1 MPARRS
7 LKDRNKAAI
16 TGPVEAPTV
25 EAPTV
30 EPVIEP
36 TAKVSWHT
44 TKAPVADAPAVGK
57 RGAAQPAVPETAEE
71 SDTITGQSGPARRP
85 QVLPAG
91 TARLGLYLRQATLE
105 RAKSAYVA
113 DLDTLTNPPT
123 SFARWIATA
132 LDTHAGRTPADRAK
146 LAEAHPD
153 PEEGKR
159 GVNRAFILPV
169 DTITTME
176 KTTGIDRRAGRMQ
189 SVSQL
194 AAEALRIAIEE
205 SRVRNGGSLPIAPKR
220 LPNKPTR

>member
-16 TGPVEAPTV
+16 TGPVEAP
-25 EAPTV
+25 PV
-30 EPVIEP
+30 EPVVEP
-36 TAKVSWHT
+36 AAEVIQQAIA
-44 TKAPVADAPAVGK
+44 APVADAPAVGE
-57 RGAAQPAVPETAEE
+57 RGVAQSAVPETAGGPVTTTER
-71 SDTITGQSGPARRP
+71 GGPARRS

-105 RAKSAYVA
+105 GAKSAYVA

-169 DTITTME
+169 DTIATME
-176 KTTGIDRRAGRMQ
+176 RTTGIDRRAGRMQ

-205 SRVRNGGSLPIAPKR
+205 AKVRNGGSLPIAPKR

>member
-1 MPARRS
+1 MPARKS

-16 TGPVEAPTV
+16 ISPV

-30 EPVIEP
+30 EPVTEP
-36 TAKVSWHT
+36 AADVSQRQAT
-44 TKAPVADAPAVGK
+44 DASGAYAPAVGG
-57 RGAAQPAVPETAEE
+57 RGAVQPAVPQTGEE
-71 SDTITGQSGPARRP
+71 SITTTERGGPARRP

-105 RAKSAYVA
+105 GAKSAYVA
-113 DLDTLTNPPT
+113 DLDTVTNPPT

-132 LDTHAGRTPADRAK
+132 LDAHTARTPAERARM
-146 LAEAHPD
+146 AEAHPD

-169 DTITTME
+169 DTIAAME
-176 KTTGIDRRAGRMQ
+176 ETTGIDRRAGRMQ

-205 SRVRNGGSLPIAPKR
+205 ARVRNGGSLPRPPKR
-220 LPNKPTR
+220 LPNKPAR

>member
-1 MPARRS
+1 MPARKS

-16 TGPVEAPTV
+16 TRPVD
-25 EAPTV
+25 

-36 TAKVSWHT
+36 VTAEVAEPAA
-44 TKAPVADAPAVGK
+44 APGVQASAPIAGE
-57 RGAAQPAVPETAEE
+57 RSTPQPAVLETVEE
-71 SDTITGQSGPARRP
+71 PAPTTERGGSPRQP

-91 TARLGLYLRQATLE
+91 TARLGLYLRQTTLE
-105 RAKSAYVA
+105 GAKSAYVA
-113 DLDTLTNPPT
+113 DLDTLPNPPT

-132 LDTHAGRTPADRAK
+132 LDTHAARTPADRAQ
-146 LAEAHPD
+146 LAAAHPD
-153 PEEGKR
+153 PEEGRR

-169 DTITTME
+169 DTIARME
-176 KTTGIDRRAGRMQ
+176 ETTGIDRRAGRMQ

-205 SRVRNGGSLPIAPKR
+205 ARQRNGGSLPVAPKR

>member
-16 TGPVEAPTV
+16 TGPVETPS
-25 EAPTV
+25 V
-30 EPVIEP
+30 EPVVEP
-36 TAKVSWHT
+36 AAEMIQQTTA
-44 TKAPVADAPAVGK
+44 APVADAPAVGE
-57 RGAAQPAVPETAEE
+57 RGAASPAVPETAGEPVTTTE
-71 SDTITGQSGPARRP
+71 RGGPARRS

-105 RAKSAYVA
+105 GAKSAYVA
-113 DLDTLTNPPT
+113 DLDILTNPPT

-169 DTITTME
+169 DTIATME
-176 KTTGIDRRAGRMQ
+176 ETTGIDRRAGRMQ

-205 SRVRNGGSLPIAPKR
+205 ARVRNGGSLPIAPKR

>member
-25 EAPTV
+25 EPAA
-30 EPVIEP
+30 EVIQQA
-36 TAKVSWHT
+36 TA
-44 TKAPVADAPAVGK
+44 APVADAPAVGE
-57 RGAAQPAVPETAEE
+57 RGAAQSAVPEAVGEPVATTER
-71 SDTITGQSGPARRP
+71 GGPARRS

-105 RAKSAYVA
+105 GAKSAYVA
-113 DLDTLTNPPT
+113 DLDSLTNPPT

-169 DTITTME
+169 DTIATME
-176 KTTGIDRRAGRMQ
+176 ETTGIDRRAGRMQ

-205 SRVRNGGSLPIAPKR
+205 ARVRNGGSLPIAPRR

>member
-16 TGPVEAPTV
+16 TRPV

-30 EPVIEP
+30 EPVIAPAAKP
-36 TAKVSWHT
+36 TAEVSQQST
-44 TKAPVADAPAVGK
+44 ATPEGDASAVGEQ
-57 RGAAQPAVPETAEE
+57 GTAQPAVPQAAAEPA
-71 SDTITGQSGPARRP
+71 ITERDGPARRP
-85 QVLPAG
+85 QTLPAG

-105 RAKSAYVA
+105 GAKSAYVA
-113 DLDTLTNPPT
+113 DLDTLTSPPT

-132 LDTHAGRTPADRAK
+132 LDTHAGRTSADRAK

-169 DTITTME
+169 DTLARMAE
-176 KTTGIDRRAGRMQ
+176 TTGIDRRAGRMQ

-205 SRVRNGGSLPIAPKR
+205 ARVRNGGSLPVAPKR

>member
-1 MPARRS
+1 MPARKS

-16 TGPVEAPTV
+16 TGPVAEPVVDPASEQGEEPAVAPAAEAP
-25 EAPTV
+25 
-30 EPVIEP
+30 
-36 TAKVSWHT
+36 
-44 TKAPVADAPAVGK
+44 APVAEE
-57 RGAAQPAVPETAEE
+57 RGTSQPAALETGERAVATT
-71 SDTITGQSGPARRP
+71 DRGGAARRP
-85 QVLPAG
+85 QALPAG

-105 RAKSAYVA
+105 GAKSAYVA
-113 DLDTLTNPPT
+113 DLDTLGEPPT

-132 LDTHAGRTPADRAK
+132 LDIHAGRTPAQRAQ
-146 LAEAHPD
+146 LAQAHPD

-169 DTITTME
+169 DTIAKME
-176 KTTGIDRRAGRMQ
+176 ETTGIDRRAGRMQ

-205 SRVRNGGSLPIAPKR
+205 SKQRNGGSLPVAPKR